1 MEQVTFPHL
10 DELSAPHLE
19 QLISRMVDA
28 RDRLVPHSQRVASL
42 FGALLRVLVDEQSRR
57 RAAALPHSAGSVT
70 VTLQSAAELSDA
82 ERRDV
87 MRFLLETQSTI
98 GGGSPA
104 VKSFCAAVLGPLS
117 AGQQHHQDVL
127 GRLAHD
133 MEAPS
138 ADERRSE
145 RRAR

>member
-1 MEQVTFPHL
+1 MEHVTFPHL
-10 DELSAPHLE
+10 DELAAPHLG
-19 QLISRMVDA
+19 QLIGRTIDA
-28 RDRLVPHSQRVASL
+28 RDRLVPHSPRVASL
-42 FGALLRVLVDEQSRR
+42 FGALLRVLEDEQARR
-57 RAAALPHSAGSVT
+57 QAAALPHSAGSVT
-70 VTLQSAAELSDA
+70 VALPMAAELSDA

-104 VKSFCAAVLGPLS
+104 AKSFCAAVLGTLS